1 MRLVVDASVA
11 IKWLLDEVGSA
22 HAHHFLG
29 RFRTGEDELV
39 APDLIVSE
47 VGNALRSAAVLRRR
61 IPVDIV
67 ANALADFLRIGLP
80 TRSASETALR
90 ALELALR
97 HDATYYDAAYVA
109 LALEEGVPLLATD
122 GPMTQKFKG
131 VVEFVTLEA
140 NFVGARGAA
149 D

>member
-29 RFRTGEDELV
+29 RFRTGEDELI

-47 VGNALRSAAVLRRR
+47 VGNALRSAAVLRKR
-61 IPVDIV
+61 IPTDIV
-67 ANALADFLRIGLP
+67 AGVLADFLRIGLP
-80 TRSASETALR
+80 TRSAGETAER

-109 LALEEGVPLLATD
+109 LALEEGIPLLATD

-131 VVEFVTLEA
+131 VVEFVTLQA
-140 NFVGARGAA
+140 DFAA
-149 D
+149 ERPGE